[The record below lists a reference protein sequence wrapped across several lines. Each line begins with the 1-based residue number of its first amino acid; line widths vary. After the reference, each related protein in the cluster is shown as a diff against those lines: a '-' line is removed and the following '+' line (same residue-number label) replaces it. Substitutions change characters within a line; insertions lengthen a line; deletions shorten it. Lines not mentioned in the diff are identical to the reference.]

1 MRRPATDHPARSPLE
16 KNRRKIVNNVV
27 TKISTPYSTG
37 HIPCPYG
44 CGRSFKHATQ
54 KAIHIRKVHTGERP
68 FVCKVEG
75 CGKAFYSSGDLKSH
89 EKTHSG
95 LKPFECPTCGKA
107 LSSRNALKVHIKA
120 LHTLERPF
128 KCEVPNC
135 GMTYM
140 TRLDLD
146 RHMKKHVK
154 WEQKEEKAKM
164 ANLEKRTEKA
174 ERKLRQV
181 LEKQTKNQSSV
192 EARVSVNLSA
202 GRLVALA
209 PGEPPPEGA
218 VAYFVPNA
226 NGAGMSLDKLD
237 VTYTRGKYRRG
248 SSKSAGGEGTH
259 SGMGEPSSSNLL
271 SQNSEGDGDGDDP
284 TVQGATD
291 AQNALRAAANGTT
304 ADGGNAAG
312 MTPVAARKSH
322 KRKGSSL
329 TPAGDNAEDAEA
341 ALRATK
347 KKLLET
353 RLRREYEQGGL
364 KGAIPFQSWRRG
376 LSTEVCQ
383 KFQDEVD
390 KLVHSGMDGV
400 ITEAA

>member
-1 MRRPATDHPARSPLE
+1 
-16 KNRRKIVNNVV
+16 VNNVV

-181 LEKQTKNQSSV
+181 LEKQVKSQSG

-226 NGAGMSLDKLD
+226 NGAGMPLDKLD
-237 VTYTRGKYRRG
+237 VTYARGKYRRG
-248 SSKSAGGEGTH
+248 SSKSAGGDGT
-259 SGMGEPSSSNLL
+259 SGMEPSSSLL
-271 SQNSEGDGDGDDP
+271 SREGEEGDGDDP

-304 ADGGNAAG
+304 AATNGGNGAV
-312 MTPVAARKSH
+312 TPVAAHKTH
-322 KRKGSSL
+322 KRK
-329 TPAGDNAEDAEA
+329 AADNAGDAEA
-341 ALRATK
+341 TLRATK

-353 RLRREYEQGGL
+353 RLRREYEQGGF

>member
-1 MRRPATDHPARSPLE
+1 MTSRTHLPTSPPTR
-16 KNRRKIVNNVV
+16 RRKIVNNVV

-54 KAIHIRKVHTGERP
+54 KAIHVRKVHTGERP
-68 FVCKVEG
+68 FVCKVDG

-107 LSSRNALKVHIKA
+107 LSSRNALKVHVKA

-128 KCEVPNC
+128 KCEVPDC

-164 ANLEKRTEKA
+164 TNLEKRTEKA

-181 LEKQTKNQSSV
+181 LEKQEKK
-192 EARVSVNLSA
+192 EAKDGAQKRVSINLSA

-209 PGEPPPEGA
+209 PGEAPPEGA

-226 NGAGMSLDKLD
+226 NASEMPLDKLD
-237 VTYTRGKYRRG
+237 VVYARGKSTRRG
-248 SSKSAGGEGTH
+248 SSKSTTGLSE
-259 SGMGEPSSSNLL
+259 SGLEL
-271 SQNSEGDGDGDDP
+271 SGSMLSGPDGPADGDDP
-284 TVQGATD
+284 TVQGASD
-291 AQNALRAAANGTT
+291 AKNALDAAMNGTNGTT
-304 ADGGNAAG
+304 K
-312 MTPVAARKSH
+312 PARKAY
-322 KRKGSSL
+322 KRKAPVTSQS
-329 TPAGDNAEDAEA
+329 AEA
-341 ALRATK
+341 QGDDATLRATK
-347 KKLLET
+347 KRLLET
-353 RLRREYEQGGL
+353 KLREEYDKAGFGGS
-364 KGAIPFQSWRRG
+364 IPFQSWRRG
-376 LSTEVCQ
+376 LSADVCQ
-383 KFQDEVD
+383 KFQEDVD
-390 KLVHSGMDGV
+390 KMIDSGMEGV
-400 ITEAA
+400 ITEAAA